1 MRAQGGPL
9 PRTPLFLVRPPSPPE
24 WTSMCATARAAFNGC
39 GSTAAGQSKNSGCYT
54 AAAKPRSQRHP
65 PALPLSPTP
74 SQTRRPI
81 SAPYALRLGT
91 LARTRCATAPARR
104 PCHGKET
111 TPSAAVRYR
120 HDWSISQVPPP
131 DALTP
136 ARRRT
141 AAGLHGHL
149 AKGRGAVPPRLV
161 HLAGA
166 AAHTCAVNIP
176 LGAVRFSKSSLCA
189 IML

>member
-136 ARRRT
+136 ARRRYRGRSTRTPRQGSWCGT
-141 AAGLHGHL
+141 ATTGPSRRCRRPHMRCEHST
-149 AKGRGAVPPRLV
+149 R
-161 HLAGA
+161 
-166 AAHTCAVNIP
+166 C
-176 LGAVRFSKSSLCA
+176 C
-189 IML
+189 

>member
-65 PALPLSPTP
+65 PALPLPDPLPNP
-74 SQTRRPI
+74 SAHICSLRVAIGHTC
-81 SAPYALRLGT
+81 AHALRNRARAAT
-91 LARTRCATAPARR
+91 LPRQRD
-104 PCHGKET
+104 H
-111 TPSAAVRYR
+111 
-120 HDWSISQVPPP
+120 
-131 DALTP
+131 
-136 ARRRT
+136 
-141 AAGLHGHL
+141 
-149 AKGRGAVPPRLV
+149 AKCRGAVPPRLV

-166 AAHTCAVNIP
+166 AARRPYARTAALPRQVYTDTSP
-176 LGAVRFSKSSLCA
+176 RVVVRYRHDWSISQVPPPTHAL
-189 IML
+189 